1 MSINRLEEF
10 VMRNMRL
17 ILASIFV
24 LILLTTGC
32 SSELERYTKK
42 FDKSDYGSLQAKQ
55 AQKGKIITFGT
66 NHIDDKQH
74 INNTLQY
81 SNKLARAIGSIPGV
95 ADARVFLTDKNAYV
109 SVVLDNTGRG
119 YAKSKEYI
127 IQDTTTAQNIAPN
140 TITNNPFK
148 NAISVND
155 DTQLTERFKQTIAN
169 KVFELV
175 PEVEE
180 VHTSANIKFMF
191 YMDEFAQVAWGNESL
206 DTYLKQFN
214 ILVQHQFANGMIMP
228 TSLNDYR
235 NK

>member
-1 MSINRLEEF
+1 M
-10 VMRNMRL
+10 MRNMRQIFAL
-17 ILASIFV
+17 CFILM
-24 LILLTTGC
+24 LLVAGC
-32 SSELERYTKK
+32 SSEVERYTKK
-42 FDKSDYGSLQAKQ
+42 YDKSDYGSLQAKQ
-55 AQKGKIITFGT
+55 TQKGKMISFGT
-66 NHIDDKQH
+66 NHIDDNQH
-74 INNTLQY
+74 INNSVQFSKKISTAL
-81 SNKLARAIGSIPGV
+81 SSIAGV

-109 SVVLDNTGRG
+109 AVVLDNTGRG
-119 YAKSKEYI
+119 YAKSNKYI
-127 IQDTTTAQNIAPN
+127 TQDTSTDSNIAPN

-148 NAISVND
+148 NFISVND
-155 DTQLTERFKQTIAN
+155 NTQLTDPFKQTIAD
-169 KVFELV
+169 KVFELA

-191 YMDEFAQVAWGNESL
+191 YMDEFAKVAWSNESI